1 MSEIILEEEI
11 EMSSITHMVTFTL
24 YAGKDT
30 AEAEAFLKESADALA
45 VIPGVENFQVLRQVS
60 AKNEFDYSFSM
71 VFADQAAYDAYNE
84 HPVHRKYVEERWE
97 KEVSRFQEIDLINHG
112 I

>member
-1 MSEIILEEEI
+1 M

-30 AEAEAFLKESADALA
+30 AEAEAFLKESAEALA

-60 AKNEFDYSFSM
+60 TKNEFDYSFSM

>member
-1 MSEIILEEEI
+1 
-11 EMSSITHMVTFTL
+11 MSSITHMVTFTL

>member
-1 MSEIILEEEI
+1 
-11 EMSSITHMVTFTL
+11 MVTFTL

>member
-1 MSEIILEEEI
+1 
-11 EMSSITHMVTFTL
+11 MSSINHLVTFTL

-45 VIPGVENFQVLRQVS
+45 NIPGVEQFQVLRQVS
-60 AKNEFDYSFSM
+60 EKNEFDYSFSM
-71 VFADQAAYDAYNE
+71 VFANQAAYDAYND

-97 KEVSRFQEIDLINHG
+97 KEVSRFQEIDLIPHG
-112 I
+112 K

>member
-1 MSEIILEEEI
+1 
-11 EMSSITHMVTFTL
+11 MSSITHMVTFTL

-30 AEAEAFLKESADALA
+30 AEAEAFLKESAEALA

-60 AKNEFDYSFSM
+60 AKNEFDYGFSL

>member
-1 MSEIILEEEI
+1 
-11 EMSSITHMVTFTL
+11 MSSITHMVTFTL

-30 AEAEAFLKESADALA
+30 AEAEAFLKESAEALA

-60 AKNEFDYSFSM
+60 AKNEFDYGFSM

-97 KEVSRFQEIDLINHG
+97 KEVSRFQEIDLINQG

>member
-60 AKNEFDYSFSM
+60 AKNEFDYGFSM

>member
-1 MSEIILEEEI
+1 
-11 EMSSITHMVTFTL
+11 MSSITHMVTFTL

-30 AEAEAFLKESADALA
+30 AEAEAFLKESAEALA

-71 VFADQAAYDAYNE
+71 VFTDQAAYDAYNE
-84 HPVHRKYVEERWE
+84 HPVHRRYVEERWE
-97 KEVSRFQEIDLINHG
+97 KEVSRFQEIDLITHG
-112 I
+112 KNI

>member
-1 MSEIILEEEI
+1 
-11 EMSSITHMVTFTL
+11 MSSITHMVTFTL

-30 AEAEAFLKESADALA
+30 AEAEAFLKESAEALA

-60 AKNEFDYSFSM
+60 AKNEFDYGFSM

-97 KEVSRFQEIDLINHG
+97 KEVSRFQEIDLINHA

>member
-1 MSEIILEEEI
+1 
-11 EMSSITHMVTFTL
+11 MSSITHMVTFTL

-30 AEAEAFLKESADALA
+30 AEAEAFLKESAEALA

-60 AKNEFDYSFSM
+60 TKNEFDYSFSM

>member
-1 MSEIILEEEI
+1 
-11 EMSSITHMVTFTL
+11 MSSITHMVTFTL

-60 AKNEFDYSFSM
+60 AKNEFDYGFSM
-71 VFADQAAYDAYNE
+71 VFADQAAYEAYNE